1 MNVFISMVK
10 SQAFAAPDHPPGA
23 VLAQGAGSVGKPAVW
38 AKDAAS
44 FGDQQLSFIL
54 TLGQTKTKIDVEATS
69 CRLLLSAKSFP
80 PNTIHGVSWGCTH
93 ILVQNQGSA
102 KGISWGCFFLWQSH
116 GDKRI
121 NHPIF
126 YTIAIAMAITIPP
139 TKAQPVLLLR
149 WVPPRDFP

>member
-54 TLGQTKTKIDVEATS
+54 TLGQTKTKIDVESHQLQITVVS
-69 CRLLLSAKSFP
+69 KILSP
-80 PNTIHGVSWGCTH
+80 EYDTWC
-93 ILVQNQGSA
+93 
-102 KGISWGCFFLWQSH
+102 
-116 GDKRI
+116 
-121 NHPIF
+121 
-126 YTIAIAMAITIPP
+126 
-139 TKAQPVLLLR
+139 
-149 WVPPRDFP
+149 